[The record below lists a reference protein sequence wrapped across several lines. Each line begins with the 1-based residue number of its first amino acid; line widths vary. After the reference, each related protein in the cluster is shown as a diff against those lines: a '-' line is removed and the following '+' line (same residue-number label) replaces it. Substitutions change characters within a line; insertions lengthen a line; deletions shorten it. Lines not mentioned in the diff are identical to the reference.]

1 MRYFAIPL
9 KKIIITIH
17 HSHSIRT
24 RMSLIKKIAT
34 YFPHSLKTRLMGV
47 TLLFLL
53 LPTGILGYLGY
64 DYLAGNIKKTQIR
77 AVANVADMRFDQLVE
92 LFKTSNTRAIHFLNH
107 LSSECKRNDEAKND
121 QDDCLKST
129 LTNFIDEEGA
139 LSATLTHSTGEELTV
154 GHPTSLQIK
163 PFQEKQLVGFSK
175 ASSNTSHQY
184 YIKICNESSLDCL
197 LVIYPTKAIQHIF
210 MANSGL
216 GVSGDVFLLDAN
228 SVFITRPHLLTRQS
242 NSESPEDHATQHC
255 LTRKNAEILDIDRRN
270 IDIIHSFRFVPEMGG
285 GCIMA
290 HLDQKEAFATL
301 NIMQWRVALIA
312 MTLIGFALYIALL
325 VGRNIVRPID
335 KLCEVTHE
343 IINGNYTVS
352 AVVVGDDE
360 ISALANA
367 FNLMTKRLESAFEEL
382 HGQQTQLEYEVQK
395 RTQEL
400 FFAKNQAEEALA
412 LLQETQQSLVQAEKM
427 AVLGGLVA
435 GVAHEINTPLGITLT
450 SASFL
455 SDETRKTSTRYKE
468 GDLSGDELEAY
479 FEVATQSTQLSV
491 INCHRAADLIHSF
504 KQVAVDQTS
513 NNQREFNLKI
523 YLEEVLFS
531 LRPALKKTNIKVQL
545 SCPTNLWLINYP
557 GAISQIITNFVMNS
571 LLHAYEPNQCGT
583 IRLNIIESINDR
595 IELHYSDDG
604 KGIPLDIQSKI
615 FDPFFTTK
623 RSNGGS
629 GLGLHLVYNIV
640 HQKLKGTLTLQ
651 SIEGEGTTFILN
663 FARQL

>member
-1 MRYFAIPL
+1 
-9 KKIIITIH
+9 
-17 HSHSIRT
+17 
-24 RMSLIKKIAT
+24 MSK
-34 YFPHSLKTRLMGV
+34 
-47 TLLFLL
+47 
-53 LPTGILGYLGY
+53 
-64 DYLAGNIKKTQIR
+64 
-77 AVANVADMRFDQLVE
+77 E
-92 LFKTSNTRAIHFLNH
+92 HFNEFH
-107 LSSECKRNDEAKND
+107 C
-121 QDDCLKST
+121 
-129 LTNFIDEEGA
+129 EEGA

>member
-1 MRYFAIPL
+1 
-9 KKIIITIH
+9 
-17 HSHSIRT
+17 
-24 RMSLIKKIAT
+24 
-34 YFPHSLKTRLMGV
+34 
-47 TLLFLL
+47 
-53 LPTGILGYLGY
+53 
-64 DYLAGNIKKTQIR
+64 
-77 AVANVADMRFDQLVE
+77 MRFDQLVE

-175 ASSNTSHQY
+175 ASSNSSHQY

-197 LVIYPTKAIQHIF
+197 LVIYPIKAIQHIF

-228 SVFITRPHLLTRQS
+228 SAFITRPHLLTRQS